1 MRKTDIN
8 QYGKTVKST
17 GSIPIGNSKNKLSR
31 FTYVFFSIFSRFIL
45 SIFSIMFLTGV
56 MLAFSLN
63 MYRSSMLENDIALN
77 INASKVPLTS
87 FVYVNDES
95 GNPQEYQRVYNL
107 ENRVWVD
114 FSEIPQTM
122 KDAII
127 SIEDKRFYDHGG
139 VDWKRTSGA
148 ILNFA
153 KGTHSYGGSTLTQ
166 QLIKNITEDNEVSLT
181 RKLREIFRALELE
194 KKYSKDEILESYLNI
209 VNFGGGCRGVETA
222 ANLYFNKS
230 IRDCSLAECATI
242 AAITQ
247 NPTAYNPLYHPENNR
262 ERRETVLQEMLEQNK
277 ITYEE
282 FNQSMAESESMKFED
297 YSKKSAEE
305 ITSAQVHNWYIET
318 LLRDVASDL
327 CAKYS
332 IGKAAAENMIYSQG
346 LKIYCAMDP
355 KAQSIV
361 ENSMN
366 DTSVMPSDKNLELGY
381 TMMDLNG
388 RILATIGSR
397 KEKTANLLYDRANVA
412 KRQPGSTIKPLSAYT
427 PIIDQG
433 IYNYSSLIP
442 DQPVAIPI
450 GPGVYKNWPDN
461 WYKGYRGQV
470 TLQWALEKSANAPV
484 AQLINLLT
492 TEKSYEFLT
501 KKLGF
506 TSLDSNDATSLS
518 ALATGG
524 THYGVTPREMA
535 GAFQIFGNG
544 GKYFKPYTYFYVTD
558 RNDKVLLDHRDDVP
572 IQAVSSQTA
581 TIMNRLLRNVVIGP
595 EGTGRSANIAGW
607 NIVGKTGTTNDDFD
621 SWFIGLSPYAVAGIW
636 TGYDNPKRIRE
647 TGSAIRIWKHIMTEY
662 LKDKPNIDF
671 NFDPEVVQATYCKNS
686 GKLATIGCGNVAT
699 GYYSPSNM
707 PSTCNGHIA
716 KAPIIQKENN
726 NSSSSENSS
735 QENNQEST
743 SNNSSNL
750 NTEDNIP
757 SSTPEE
763 KPNTE
768 KPRTEKPNTEKP
780 KAEKPAVESRIESAP
795 DTSE

>member
-8 QYGKTVKST
+8 QYGKTITTMRSSSK
-17 GSIPIGNSKNKLSR
+17 GNSKNKLKR

-45 SIFSIMFLTGV
+45 SLFFIMLLTGI
-56 MLAFSLN
+56 MLVFSLN
-63 MYRSSMLENDIALN
+63 MYRSSMLENDITLN

-87 FVYVNDES
+87 FVYANDEN

-114 FSEIPQTM
+114 FSEIPQNM

-127 SIEDKRFYDHGG
+127 AIEDKRFYDHGG

-148 ILNFA
+148 IINFA

-262 ERRETVLQEMLEQNK
+262 ERRETVLQEMLDQNK
-277 ITYEE
+277 ITSEE
-282 FNQSMAESESMKFED
+282 FDKAIEESASMKFED

-305 ITSAQVHNWYIET
+305 ITSSQVHNWYIET

-327 CAKYS
+327 CEKYS
-332 IGKAAAENMIYSQG
+332 IGKVAAENMIYSQG
-346 LKIYCAMDP
+346 LKIYCAIDT

-361 ENSMN
+361 ENAMKN
-366 DTSVMPSDKNLELGY
+366 NSVMPADKNLEVGY

-397 KEKTANLLYDRANVA
+397 KEKTGNLLYDRANVA
-412 KRQPGSTIKPLSAYT
+412 KRQPGSTIKPISAYA

-442 DQPVAIPI
+442 DKPVAIPVSS
-450 GPGVYKNWPDN
+450 GVYKNWPDN
-461 WYKGYRGQV
+461 WYKGYRGEV

-506 TSLDSNDATSLS
+506 TSLDSNDANSLS

-524 THYGVTPREMA
+524 THYGVTPREMT

-544 GKYFKPYTYFYVTD
+544 GNYFKPYTYFYVTD

-572 IQAVSSQTA
+572 IHAVSSQTA
-581 TIMNRLLRNVVIGP
+581 TIMNRLLRNVIIGP
-595 EGTGRSANIAGW
+595 EGTGRSANISGW
-607 NIVGKTGTTNDDFD
+607 NIIGKTGTTNDDFD

-647 TGSAIRIWKHIMTEY
+647 TAAAIRIWKHIMIEY

-671 NFDPEVVQATYCKNS
+671 TFDPEVVQASYCKNS
-686 GKLATIGCGNVAT
+686 GKLATIGCGSVAT

-716 KAPIIQKENN
+716 KAPVIPKEKTDNSENN
-726 NSSSSENSS
+726 SQNQNS
-735 QENNQEST
+735 QENNQEANNN
-743 SNNSSNL
+743 SNNPPTQQNQGNEN
-750 NTEDNIP
+750 NTSP
-757 SSTPEE
+757 PPAEE
-763 KPNTE
+763 PT
-768 KPRTEKPNTEKP
+768 
-780 KAEKPAVESRIESAP
+780 VESLIESVS
-795 DTSE
+795 DEFDD

>member
-1 MRKTDIN
+1 MRKTDIS
-8 QYGKTVKST
+8 QYGQTVKAIKSPLK
-17 GSIPIGNSKNKLSR
+17 GKSKNKLER
-31 FTYVFFSIFSRFIL
+31 FICIFFSIFSRFVL
-45 SIFSIMFLTGV
+45 SIFVIMFLTGI

-77 INASKVPLTS
+77 INAAKVPLTS
-87 FVYVNDES
+87 FVYANDET
-95 GNPQEYQRVYNL
+95 GTPKEYQRVYNL

-114 FSEIPQTM
+114 FSEIPQFM

-127 SIEDKRFYDHGG
+127 AIEDKRFYDHGG

-153 KGTHSYGGSTLTQ
+153 KGVHSYGGSTLTQ

-247 NPTAYNPLYHPENNR
+247 NPTAYNPLYHPENNK
-262 ERRETVLQEMLEQNK
+262 ERRETVLQEMLDQNK
-277 ITYEE
+277 ITSEE
-282 FNQSMAESESMKFED
+282 FENSIEESSSMHFED
-297 YSKKSAEE
+297 YSEKTAEE
-305 ITSAQVHNWYIET
+305 ITSSQVHNWYVET

-327 CAKYS
+327 CEKYN

-346 LKIYCAMDP
+346 LKIYCAIDT

-361 ENSMN
+361 ENTMKN
-366 DTSVMPSDKNLELGY
+366 KAVMPSDKNLEIGY

-397 KEKTANLLYDRANVA
+397 KEKTGNLLYDRANVA
-412 KRQPGSTIKPLSAYT
+412 KRQPGSTIKPLAAYA

-442 DQPVAIPI
+442 DQPVKIPV
-450 GPGVYKNWPDN
+450 GQGVYKNWPDN

-484 AQLINLLT
+484 AQLVNLLT

-544 GKYFKPYTYFYVTD
+544 GQYFKPYTYFYVTD
-558 RNDKVLLDHRDDVP
+558 RNDKVLLDHREDVP

-581 TIMNRLLRNVVIGP
+581 TIMNRLLRNVIVGP
-595 EGTGRSANIAGW
+595 EGTGRSANISGW

-647 TGSAIRIWKHIMTEY
+647 TAAAIRIWKHIMIEY
-662 LKDKPNIDF
+662 LKDKQNIDF
-671 NFDPEVVQATYCKNS
+671 NYDPEVVQATYCKNS
-686 GKLATIGCGNVAT
+686 GKLATIGCGSVAT

-716 KAPIIQKENN
+716 KAPIIPKEKNDAS
-726 NSSSSENSS
+726 NSSSESDSS
-735 QENNQEST
+735 NNQSE
-743 SNNSSNL
+743 NNSSNSSAA
-750 NTEDNIP
+750 DNNQNNNFSAQSP
-757 SSTPEE
+757 ETHNSDTPN
-763 KPNTE
+763 KN
-768 KPRTEKPNTEKP
+768 
-780 KAEKPAVESRIESAP
+780 SDIDSLIESIL
-795 DTSE
+795 DQLED